1 LNWCALYTSVHRR
14 SDRENWHMPVPKEQ
28 PPRKLSGARTC
39 PITELWRDPDL
50 VRGADGIAISG
61 ERTEGASWR
70 DL

>member
-1 LNWCALYTSVHRR
+1 
-14 SDRENWHMPVPKEQ
+14 MPVPKEQ